1 MLLTLELKNVRAP
14 GLRDVI
20 LVIPDH
26 VRDPAA
32 PEDAGDIMGD
42 MDAQDEVRAL
52 AQFAGALQGLILG
65 LRRSAVHGAGMSPLP
80 PSEVEVLILV
90 VAQPGITVMQAA
102 RGLGLRA
109 GNLSVT
115 VSKLVARGLISK
127 KPDPQDR
134 RRVGLLPTARA
145 LEDKRR
151 IDATWTDVVGGF
163 LEALSAEE
171 RRSILA
177 AAGPLEHLA
186 ALAARSPDPGS
197 PGAAAPGR
205 EARTRHGTLGA

>member
-1 MLLTLELKNVRAP
+1 MAHP
-14 GLRDVI
+14 GTTAMQV
-20 LVIPDH
+20 
-26 VRDPAA
+26 A
-32 PEDAGDIMGD
+32 
-42 MDAQDEVRAL
+42 
-52 AQFAGALQGLILG
+52 
-65 LRRSAVHGAGMSPLP
+65 RS
-80 PSEVEVLILV
+80 
-90 VAQPGITVMQAA
+90 
-102 RGLGLRA
+102 LGLRA
-109 GNLSVT
+109 GNLSVA
-115 VSKLVARGLISK
+115 VGKLVARGLVSK
-127 KPDPQDR
+127 SPDPVDR

-186 ALAARSPDPGS
+186 VLAARSPDPGS

-205 EARTRHGTLGA
+205 EARTRHGTLGT